1 MSSLSC
7 SKNSLHQ
14 SRLNRDIKASLIANK
29 NVEINMPEFLQETSV
44 QVGFLIHISNCYI
57 NRNLYLK

>member
-14 SRLNRDIKASLIANK
+14 SRLPRLNRDIKASLMANK
-29 NVEINMPEFLQETSV
+29 NVEINMPEFQQENAIPVS
-44 QVGFLIHISNCYI
+44 FFHS
-57 NRNLYLK
+57 

>member
-14 SRLNRDIKASLIANK
+14 SRLPRLNRDIKASLIANK
-29 NVEINMPEFLQETSV
+29 DVELNMPEFQQEKSA
-44 QVGFLIHISNCYI
+44 QVSSSISF
-57 NRNLYLK
+57 RNVY